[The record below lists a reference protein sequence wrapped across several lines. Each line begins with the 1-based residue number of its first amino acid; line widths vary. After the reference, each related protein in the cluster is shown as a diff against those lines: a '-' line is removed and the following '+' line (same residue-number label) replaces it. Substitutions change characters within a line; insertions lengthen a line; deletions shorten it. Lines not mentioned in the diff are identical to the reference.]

1 MKKIIILLCVMFV
14 VVSVS
19 ACSNNERI
27 DDMTS
32 SSIQNT
38 QTEQTDMSD
47 ISYSDNAGGSSSSE
61 TVAASDTT
69 TEQESQSAA
78 ISNTSVPNT
87 TSETYSKSK
96 TSSVPEE
103 NVANHSSASQSSHLQ
118 PTSSQAETQTETP
131 TEISSVP
138 STSETPKASHN
149 LVIEANGKRFSAA
162 LYENE
167 TVNAFRQLLPLTL
180 NMSEL
185 NGNEKYYYLNS
196 TLPTDSSCPEE
207 IHSGDLMLYGDS
219 CLVVFYK
226 NFSTSYSYTSLGK
239 IDDPSGLADAVGSGD
254 VQITFEIQ

>member
-1 MKKIIILLCVMFV
+1 MKKTIVLLCVMFIA
-14 VVSVS
+14 VSVA
-19 ACSNNERI
+19 ACSNNERL

-32 SSIQNT
+32 SSIQYT
-38 QTEQTDMSD
+38 QTEQTDVSD
-47 ISYSDNAGGSSSSE
+47 ISYSDNAGSASFSE
-61 TVAASDTT
+61 TVTPNDTT
-69 TEQESQSAA
+69 TEQESQSDA

-87 TSETYSKSK
+87 TSETYSKSE

-103 NVANHSSASQSSHLQ
+103 NVANHSSASQSSYLQ
-118 PTSSQAETQTETP
+118 PTSSQTQTETP
-131 TEISSVP
+131 TEIPSVP
-138 STSETPKASHN
+138 STSETPKASHD
-149 LVIEANGKRFSAA
+149 LVIEANGKRFSAT

-219 CLVVFYK
+219 CLVLFYK